1 MRSSSF
7 FGIKFFVISPS
18 ATADPSGMYLFNEL
32 RRDMTQGGGGFTS
45 DKPDKFRPTNV
56 LPDTN

>member
-7 FGIKFFVISPS
+7 FGIKFFVIPPS

-32 RRDMTQGGGGFTS
+32 RRDMTRGGGGFTS